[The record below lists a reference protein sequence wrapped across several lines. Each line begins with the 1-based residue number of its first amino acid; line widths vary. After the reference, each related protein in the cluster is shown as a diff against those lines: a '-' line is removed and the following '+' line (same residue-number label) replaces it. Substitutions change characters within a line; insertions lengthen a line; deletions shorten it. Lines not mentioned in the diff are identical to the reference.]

1 MSRRVLQIGALCTI
15 LLAGGLVRSVRA
27 AEPAPLITLELA
39 KVPLSQ
45 VIQLLASNGGVEI
58 IINDPEGKL
67 ADRSIPY
74 ISIKQRTIEKALE
87 LVCKTAEAHYQRDKD
102 GIYIISAKPF
112 VNGDPL
118 AMPLVPMA
126 PAPAPVEMEPPAEVL
141 TEKVSLEFMDPN
153 DLVRFLTSSHT
164 KKGENSPKSL
174 DDIMPGLVDPATN
187 QWYLPQGGYPSTA
200 PMSPIFTQGGK
211 APTGGLSQGNQ
222 LGGFGG
228 GGLGGGG
235 FGGGGLGGGGLGGG
249 GLGGSGLGGGGL
261 GGGQGQGAGLNLLP
275 QGINGL
281 VGYPLDNSLLVQG
294 TADSIEQLKR
304 IIRLLDIPPRQ
315 ISIKI
320 EQIAVQ
326 ATFEKSFGLDFQ
338 LTHNDI
344 DVRSNIGLSTE
355 GAILVSILGDN
366 WRANFAAAVASG
378 KASTINAFQITT
390 MNNVMAMITQ
400 ITQTTIFIPTINQV
414 QGAGLQTVFVPF
426 PLQATTSFFA
436 IPRVNG
442 DGSITMIIPITFQRF
457 LGESVGPN
465 GERIPNLTS
474 TTLMALRR
482 VGSGQTIVVGGITDS
497 TDTTNS
503 SGIPILKD
511 LPFVGSLFRSRR
523 QVKNN
528 NESLFFF
535 TPTLLPDPVATGG
548 SAVQ

>member
-87 LVCKTAEAHYQRDKD
+87 LVCKTSEAHYQKDKD
-102 GIYIISAKPF
+102 GIYIISSKPF
-112 VNGDPL
+112 TNGDPL
-118 AMPLVPMA
+118 AMPVAPMP
-126 PAPAPVEMEPPAEVL
+126 PAPAPVEAEPPAEVL

-153 DLVRFLTSSHT
+153 DLVRFLTSSHS
-164 KKGENSPKSL
+164 KKGLTETKSL

-187 QWYLPQGGYPSTA
+187 QWYLPQGGYPSTS
-200 PMSPIFTQGGK
+200 PMSPIFSQGGRL
-211 APTGGLSQGNQ
+211 PGGGLSQGNQ
-222 LGGFGG
+222 LGGF
-228 GGLGGGG
+228 GGGG

-249 GLGGSGLGGGGL
+249 GLGGGGL
-261 GGGQGQGAGLNLLP
+261 GAGLGAGGGQNGGLNLLP

-338 LTHNDI
+338 VTHNDI
-344 DVRSNIGLSTE
+344 DVRSNVNLSTE

-366 WRANFAAAVASG
+366 WRVNFAAAVASG
-378 KASTINAFQITT
+378 RASTINAFQITT

-400 ITQTTIFIPTINQV
+400 VTSTTIFIPTINQV

-426 PLQATTSFFA
+426 PLQAITSFFA

-503 SGIPILKD
+503 SGIPVLKD

-535 TPTLLPDPVATGG
+535 TPTLLPDPVAAGG
-548 SAVQ
+548 GAVQ